1 MRGLWLDPISGHLE
15 RIEQCGIRIIVTSE
29 GVIHD
34 CFLANGRQEDGVDD
48 VAGCAPINPAGL
60 FQPEQR
66 RFTLYPNGVPADNST
81 AGPVVIRQLT
91 GDDELQ
97 WIHPLVGV
105 TNMTRLVGSQVAGDG
120 IYYGSPPEGKLS
132 TYFPRIQ
139 TPGCSYG
146 EDPSVEDLKAHPN
159 MVPLML
165 QVRLGMGR
173 GSRPKR
179 HDRQALSVVC
189 WAHSPPRV
197 LYGSGACCTY
207 TPYSS
212 PKVYTSR
219 VCLPFAAATTAR
231 CCIMY

>member
-1 MRGLWLDPISGHLE
+1 MLTTLTSCLQECTQPIPDSAVDMRGLWSDPVSGHVE
-15 RIEQCGIRIIVTSE
+15 RIEQCGIRLIVTSE

-81 AGPVVIRQLT
+81 AGPVVIRQLI

-105 TNMTRLVGSQVAGDG
+105 TNMTRLVGSPVAGDG
-120 IYYGSPPEGKLS
+120 IYYGNPPEGKLS

-146 EDPSVEDLKAHPN
+146 EDPTVSDTSLSPMGA
-159 MVPLML
+159 PLQL
-165 QVRLGMGR
+165 QVCSLSMSLHCSSRGIPLPAVSHDHGQDRGDRGGQGGMAR
-173 GSRPKR
+173 
-179 HDRQALSVVC
+179 
-189 WAHSPPRV
+189 
-197 LYGSGACCTY
+197 
-207 TPYSS
+207 
-212 PKVYTSR
+212 
-219 VCLPFAAATTAR
+219 TAPLT
-231 CCIMY
+231 